1 MKTFVLLLATFLA
14 AVSATS
20 AQDSNSEALNS
31 RAHAAL
37 SQTSG
42 NLKIDG
48 LQQPVNVLRDK
59 WGVAHIYAQNQH
71 DLFFAQGFVAA
82 QDRLFQMELW
92 KRAGQGRLAEVLGT
106 SALER
111 DRYARLLR
119 YRGDMKSE
127 YSSYAPDAF
136 EILQAFTDGINA
148 YIRNSRTLPVE
159 FKIAGFAPEPWKPE
173 DCLSRMAAFSM
184 TGNASAELRNA
195 DMLALLGPEKSQLLL
210 GPDPDVQLD
219 PVAGVDTSWLSPDL
233 LKGMVG
239 GDVRIEFPSGQNSV
253 GSNNWTISGKFTATG
268 RPLLANDPHRV
279 IAVPS
284 LRYIVHLVAPGWNVI
299 GSGEPALPGVSIGHN
314 RSVAWG
320 LTIFPI
326 DQQDLYLE
334 ELNPADPT
342 QYRSADHWERFR
354 TEQTTITVKG
364 ASPVTLTLKFTSH
377 GPVLWEDA
385 AHRHALALRWVGS
398 EPGTAGYLASLSLD
412 RASNWDEFL
421 SAMQRWKLPPENMVY
436 ADIQG
441 NIGEQSAGLAP
452 VRSWTGLLP
461 VPDDGKHEW
470 SGFIPL
476 DQLPRSSNPAEG
488 FIATANH
495 KTIPDDYKYK
505 VGYAWSPFRIQRIR
519 EVLQEFLKQQHK
531 FTLADMEA
539 LQSDVLSLPA
549 RELIA
554 LLPETSAT
562 PETDAVWV
570 KMLRSWDDRLTPQS
584 QAAALYEVWQ
594 LQLQRAVAAKIAGAH
609 AARIAGPVGPQ
620 QVLDYLRKG
629 PLSGADRSRLLL
641 TTLADAA
648 KELKKLEGPDS
659 AKWSWGTLHTI
670 TMRHSLDHQPQA
682 KALVDLG
689 PIPRPGD
696 GNTVN
701 AAGGAGFT
709 QAAGASYREIFDLS
723 NWDNSLAIN
732 TPGQSGQPGSPHY
745 SDLLQLWSEGKYFPL
760 FYSREKVEA
769 NATEKLV
776 LEP

>member
-1 MKTFVLLLATFLA
+1 MKTFVLLLATLLA
-14 AVSATS
+14 TVSATS

-42 NLKIDG
+42 NLKIEG
-48 LQQPVNVLRDK
+48 LQKPVTVLRDK

-253 GSNNWTISGKFTATG
+253 GSNNWTISGKLTASG
-268 RPLLANDPHRV
+268 KPLLANDPHRV

-284 LRYIVHLVAPGWNVI
+284 LRYIVHLVAPGWDVI
-299 GSGEPALPGVSIGHN
+299 GSGEPALPGISIGHN
-314 RSVAWG
+314 RSIAWG

-334 ELNPADPT
+334 ELNPSDPM

-354 TEQTTITVKG
+354 SEQTTIAVKG

-412 RASNWDEFL
+412 RANNWDEFL
-421 SAMQRWKLPPENMVY
+421 NAMQRWKLPPENMVY
-436 ADIQG
+436 ADTQG

-495 KTIPDDYKYK
+495 KTIPEGYKYK

-562 PETDAVWV
+562 PEADAVWV
-570 KMLRSWDDRLTPQS
+570 KMLRNWDDRLTPQS

-594 LQLQRAVAAKIAGAH
+594 LQLQRAVATKIAGAH
-609 AARIAGPVGPQ
+609 AARVAGPVGPQ
-620 QVLDYLRKG
+620 QVLDYLRKDR
-629 PLSGADRSRLLL
+629 LSGADPSVLLL

-648 KELKKLEGPDS
+648 KELKKLEGADS

-670 TMRHSLDHQPQA
+670 TMRHSLDLQPQA

-701 AAGGAGFT
+701 AAGGSGFT

-760 FYSREKVEA
+760 FYSRDKVEA
-769 NATEKLV
+769 NATEKLM

>member
-1 MKTFVLLLATFLA
+1 MKIFALLLATFLTVA
-14 AVSATS
+14 SPG
-20 AQDSNSEALNS
+20 QNLDSQA
-31 RAHAAL
+31 RAAL

-42 NLKIDG
+42 NLKIAG
-48 LQQPVNVLRDK
+48 FEQPVTVLRDQ

-92 KRAGQGRLAEVLGT
+92 KRAGQGRLAEVLGS
-106 SALER
+106 SAIER

-119 YRGDMKSE
+119 YRGDMKAE

-148 YIRNSRTLPVE
+148 YIHSSSTLPVE
-159 FKIAGFAPEPWKPE
+159 FKTAGFAPEPWKPE

-195 DMLALLGPEKSQLLL
+195 AMLATLGPAKSQLLL

-219 PVAGVDTSWLSPDL
+219 PVAGVDTSWLSRDL

-239 GDVRIEFPSGQNSV
+239 GDVRIEFPQSQNSV
-253 GSNNWTISGKFTATG
+253 GSNNWTISGKLTATG
-268 RPLLANDPHRV
+268 KPFLANDPHRV

-284 LRYIVHLVAPGWNVI
+284 LRYIVHLVAPGWDVI

-342 QYRSADHWERFR
+342 QYRSRDHWEKFR
-354 TEQTTITVKG
+354 TEQTTIAVKG

-377 GPVLWEDA
+377 GPVLWEDD
-385 AHRHALALRWVGS
+385 AHHHALALRWVGS

-412 RASNWDEFL
+412 RAGNWDEFL

-436 ADIQG
+436 ADTQG
-441 NIGEQSAGLAP
+441 NIGEQSAGLVP

-476 DQLPRSSNPAEG
+476 DQLPRSSNPTEG

-495 KTIPDDYKYK
+495 KTIPEGYKYK

-519 EVLQEFLKQQHK
+519 EVLQESLKQQHK

-539 LQSDVLSLPA
+539 LQSDVLSIPA

-554 LLPETSAT
+554 LLPETSGT
-562 PETDAVWV
+562 NAVWV
-570 KMLRSWDDRLTPQS
+570 KMLRAWDDRLTPQS
-584 QAAALYEVWQ
+584 AAAALYEVWER
-594 LQLQRAVAAKIAGAH
+594 QLQRAVAAKIAGAH
-609 AARIAGPVGPQ
+609 AARTAGPLGPQ
-620 QVLDYLRKG
+620 QVIEYLHKG
-629 PLSGADRSRLLL
+629 PLSAADRSLLLL
-641 TTLADAA
+641 TTLADATA
-648 KELKKLEGPDS
+648 ELKKLEGPDP
-659 AKWSWGTLHTI
+659 ANWSWGALHTI
-670 TMRHSLDHQPQA
+670 TMRHSLDLQSET

-689 PIPRPGD
+689 PLPRPGD

-709 QAAGASYREIFDLS
+709 QTAGASYREIFDLS

-745 SDLLQLWSEGKYFPL
+745 SDLLQMWSEGKYFPL
-760 FYSREKVEA
+760 FYSREKIEA
-769 NATEKLV
+769 NAAEKLV